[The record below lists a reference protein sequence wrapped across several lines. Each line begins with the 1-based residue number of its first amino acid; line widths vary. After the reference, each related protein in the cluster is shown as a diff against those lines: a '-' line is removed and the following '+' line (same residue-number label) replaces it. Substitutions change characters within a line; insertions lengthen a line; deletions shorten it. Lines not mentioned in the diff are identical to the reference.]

1 MAFFFRRLRCLAD
14 CARLDL
20 RISNLNPL
28 KSLAVVVRCQQG
40 VKGAFHGIPNELDL
54 ATDQL
59 FHLKLDVLFLLSVV
73 SDEELMDVFAEFLL
87 LDVLQLV

>member
-1 MAFFFRRLRCLAD
+1 LAFFFRRLRCLAD

-28 KSLAVVVRCQQG
+28 KSLAVVVRSQQG
-40 VKGAFHGIPNELDL
+40 VKGAFHRIPYELDL

-87 LDVLQLV
+87 LDVL

>member
-1 MAFFFRRLRCLAD
+1 MAFFFGCLRCLAD
-14 CARLDL
+14 CAGLDL
-20 RISNLNPL
+20 RISNLDSL
-28 KSLAVVVRCQQG
+28 KSLAVVVRSQQG
-40 VKGAFHGIPNELDL
+40 VKGAFHRIPYELDL

-73 SDEELMDVFAEFLL
+73 GDEEFMDVFAEFLL